1 MVLPRASA
9 ANPPA
14 AVHFY
19 LPRALSVPRRKVL
32 LTNEATSAPL
42 LFFLHRR
49 LVDSIDR
56 PRSVGPTS
64 PGSSRSH
71 ETMATRTNER
81 ALVNANDDASE
92 RERNFPPKISPPID
106 HRIGSNDHL
115 VRRCFHALLLP
126 PLFAVVSAS
135 ANFVRSNRRTA
146 VASLRAARAFR
157 NRRCKFV
164 QARKQCAQAYPPR
177 NNYGSV
183 VSTLSNTK
191 SN

>member
-19 LPRALSVPRRKVL
+19 LPRAPSVPRRKVL

-42 LFFLHRR
+42 FFFLHRRR

-64 PGSSRSH
+64 PRSLRSH
-71 ETMATRTNER
+71 ATIATRTDER
-81 ALVNANDDASE
+81 VLVNGDDDASE

-115 VRRCFHALLLP
+115 VRRCFHALLP
-126 PLFAVVSAS
+126 PALFAAVAAS
-135 ANFVRSNRRTA
+135 VDFVRSNRRTA

-177 NNYGSV
+177 NNYSV
-183 VSTLSNTK
+183 V
-191 SN
+191 

>member
-42 LFFLHRR
+42 FFFLHRRR

-64 PGSSRSH
+64 PRSLRSH
-71 ETMATRTNER
+71 ATIATRTNER
-81 ALVNANDDASE
+81 VLVNGDDHASE
-92 RERNFPPKISPPID
+92 RERNFPPNISPSID

-115 VRRCFHALLLP
+115 VRRCFHALLPLS
-126 PLFAVVSAS
+126 LFAAVAAS
-135 ANFVRSNRRTA
+135 VDFVRSNRSNRRRFS
-146 VASLRAARAFR
+146 ASLSSVSKSPLQVRPSSETMRA
-157 NRRCKFV
+157 
-164 QARKQCAQAYPPR
+164 
-177 NNYGSV
+177 SV
-183 VSTLSNTK
+183 SAEE
-191 SN
+191 

>member
-42 LFFLHRR
+42 FFFLHRRR

-64 PGSSRSH
+64 SRSLRSH
-71 ETMATRTNER
+71 ATIATRTNER
-81 ALVNANDDASE
+81 VLVNGDDHASE
-92 RERNFPPKISPPID
+92 RERNFPPNISPSID

-115 VRRCFHALLLP
+115 VRRCFHALLPLP
-126 PLFAVVSAS
+126 FSPLLRRRSTLS
-135 ANFVRSNRRTA
+135 VRIGRTA
-146 VASLRAARAFR
+146 VASLRAVRAFR

-177 NNYGSV
+177 NNYSV
-183 VSTLSNTK
+183 VRTRSGTK

>member
-64 PGSSRSH
+64 PGSPRSH
-71 ETMATRTNER
+71 ETIATRTNER

-126 PLFAVVSAS
+126 PLFRRCSGVGQLCPFESTNRRRFSASCSTVSKSPLQVRPSSETMRASVSAEE
-135 ANFVRSNRRTA
+135 
-146 VASLRAARAFR
+146 
-157 NRRCKFV
+157 
-164 QARKQCAQAYPPR
+164 
-177 NNYGSV
+177 
-183 VSTLSNTK
+183 
-191 SN
+191 